1 MIRRNSLLILSV
13 LFSCTVFAQEDTGNK
28 SQEPILGY
36 YHLGMNFDE
45 YWSQTQK
52 KKEATEVTDSIT
64 MLSKYIL
71 SINGIG
77 FDVDNIISPAADI
90 TASDNENYT
99 KGTLPL
105 FFTGHNYFLEN
116 KLVSITIKT
125 PYSDANDGIC
135 YMFAPLRS
143 LKNLSDNRCIYEVR
157 NIGQHNQLVGLTEQ
171 LVTYLSKKY
180 GTPVKEYPLVK
191 LQPLHKGELSH
202 QLSVPWFKTCNAET
216 IFPKAEWQSGNM
228 KILMGITQSATIFIS
243 FFDDQQLSHQ
253 NLNRIFAPAEQPK
266 PTAEW

>member
-1 MIRRNSLLILSV
+1 
-13 LFSCTVFAQEDTGNK
+13 
-28 SQEPILGY
+28 
-36 YHLGMNFDE
+36 
-45 YWSQTQK
+45 
-52 KKEATEVTDSIT
+52 

-116 KLVSITIKT
+116 KLVSVTIKT
-125 PYSDANDGIC
+125 PYSDTNDGVC

-157 NIGQHNQLVGLTEQ
+157 N
-171 LVTYLSKKY
+171 LS
-180 GTPVKEYPLVK
+180 LI
-191 LQPLHKGELSH
+191 H
-202 QLSVPWFKTCNAET
+202 
-216 IFPKAEWQSGNM
+216 I
-228 KILMGITQSATIFIS
+228 
-243 FFDDQQLSHQ
+243 
-253 NLNRIFAPAEQPK
+253 
-266 PTAEW
+266 

>member
-1 MIRRNSLLILSV
+1 MIRRYTLLILSV

-28 SQEPILGY
+28 PQEPILGY
-36 YHLGMNFDE
+36 YQLGMNFDE

-99 KGTLPL
+99 KGTSPL
-105 FFTGHNYFLEN
+105 YFTDCDYFLE
-116 KLVSITIKT
+116 TE
-125 PYSDANDGIC
+125 GFC
-135 YMFAPLRS
+135 YMPSPLYEQER
-143 LKNLSDNRCIYEVR
+143 LPKNQCLFDVHNVD
-157 NIGQHNQLVGLTEQ
+157 QHNQLVSLTER
-171 LVTYLSKKY
+171 LETYLSQKY
-180 GTPVKEYPLVK
+180 GKPTKEYSIAK
-191 LQPLHKGELSH
+191 LQPLHQGELFRQFSAH
-202 QLSVPWFKTCNAET
+202 WFSLCKSGA
-216 IFPKAEWQSGNM
+216 ILPKAEWQSGNM
-228 KILMGITQSATIFIS
+228 KVIMGITNSATIFIS
-243 FFDDQQLSHQ
+243 FLDEVSLSHQ
-253 NLNRIFAPAEQPK
+253 NLNRIFAPAKQPK

>member
-1 MIRRNSLLILSV
+1 MIRRYSLLILSV
-13 LFSCTVFAQEDTGNK
+13 LFSYTVFAQEDTGNK
-28 SQEPILGY
+28 PQEPILGY

-64 MLSKYIL
+64 LQSKYIL

-116 KLVSITIKT
+116 KLVSVTVNT
-125 PYSDANDGIC
+125 PVHEMENGFC
-135 YMFAPLRS
+135 YMPAGL
-143 LKNLSDNRCIYEVR
+143 YEQQHLPKSQCMFDVY
-157 NIGQHNQLVGLTEQ
+157 NIELHNQLVSLTET
-171 LVTYLSKKY
+171 LESYLSKKY
-180 GTPVKEYPLVK
+180 GTPTKKYPIAK
-191 LQPLHKGELSH
+191 LQPLRKKELFR
-202 QLSVPWFKTCNAET
+202 QLPVCWFNLCRSGA
-216 IFPKAEWQSGNM
+216 ILPKAEWQTGNM
-228 KILMGITQSATIFIS
+228 KVIMGITNFATIFIS
-243 FFDDQQLSHQ
+243 FLDETLLSHQ
-253 NLNRIFAPAEQPK
+253 NLDRIFAPVEQPK
-266 PTAEW
+266 STAEW

>member
-1 MIRRNSLLILSV
+1 MIRRYTLLILSV

-28 SQEPILGY
+28 PQEPILGY
-36 YHLGMNFDE
+36 YPLGMNFDE

-99 KGTLPL
+99 KGTSPL
-105 FFTGHNYFLEN
+105 YFTDCDYFLEN
-116 KLVSITIKT
+116 KLVSVTVKT
-125 PYSDANDGIC
+125 PLPETEGFC
-135 YMFAPLRS
+135 YMPSALYEQERLP
-143 LKNLSDNRCIYEVR
+143 KNQCLFDVHNVD
-157 NIGQHNQLVGLTEQ
+157 QHNQLVSLTER
-171 LVTYLSKKY
+171 LETYLSQKY
-180 GTPVKEYPLVK
+180 GKPTKEYSIAK
-191 LQPLHKGELSH
+191 LQPLHQGELFRQFSAH
-202 QLSVPWFKTCNAET
+202 WFSLCKSGA
-216 IFPKAEWQSGNM
+216 ILPKAEWQSGNM
-228 KILMGITQSATIFIS
+228 KVIMGITNSATIFIS
-243 FFDDQQLSHQ
+243 FLDEVSLSHQ
-253 NLNRIFAPAEQPK
+253 NLNRIFAPAKQPK